1 MEYLVFAAVVA
12 VIAVV
17 GIRVGMLLAP
27 WIDNVTDRLTG
38 PDDEEPRD

>member
-1 MEYLVFAAVVA
+1 MEFVVFAVLVI

-17 GIRVGMLLAP
+17 GIGVGMLLAP
-27 WIDNVTDRLTG
+27 RIDRMTT

>member
-1 MEYLVFAAVVA
+1 MEYVVFGIVVT
-12 VIAVV
+12 VIVAI

-27 WIDNVTDRLTG
+27 RIDRLTT

>member
-1 MEYLVFAAVVA
+1 VEYLVFAIVVA

-27 WIDNVTDRLTG
+27 RIDRLTT

>member
-27 WIDNVTDRLTG
+27 RIDRLSDRLAG

>member
-1 MEYLVFAAVVA
+1 MEYVVFAIAVV

-17 GIRVGMLLAP
+17 GIGIGMLLAP
-27 WIDNVTDRLTG
+27 RIDRMTT

>member
-1 MEYLVFAAVVA
+1 MEYVVFGIVVT
-12 VIAVV
+12 VIVAV

-27 WIDNVTDRLTG
+27 RIDRLTT